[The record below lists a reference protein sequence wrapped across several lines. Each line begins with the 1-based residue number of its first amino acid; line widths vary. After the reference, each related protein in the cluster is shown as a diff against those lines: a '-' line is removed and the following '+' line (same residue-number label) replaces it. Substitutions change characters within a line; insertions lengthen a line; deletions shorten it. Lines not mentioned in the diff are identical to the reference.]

1 MARRG
6 SLRASDADRESVVE
20 RLRSAAAEGRLA
32 AHELEHRVGAALGAR
47 TYGELDATVA
57 DLPSASLQRRTG
69 AGTVATLRE
78 HPLLL
83 VALIPVVLFA
93 VALFAAITI
102 ASLAVAGV
110 LFILGRRRGVYFGP
124 RGVCV
129 WRHGFRSYT
138 SSGARRREPGH
149 WGYWA

>member
-6 SLRASDADRESVVE
+6 SLRASDADRERIVD

-57 DLPSASLQRRTG
+57 DLPSASPARRPG
-69 AGTVATLRE
+69 AVATVRE

-83 VALIPVVLFA
+83 VALIPVVLIV

-102 ASLAVAGV
+102 ASLALAAV
-110 LFILGRRRGVYFGP
+110 LFILGRRRGLYVGPRSFCGWCAGFGP
-124 RGVCV
+124 
-129 WRHGFRSYT
+129 YT
-138 SSGARRREPGH
+138 RTGRREPGH
-149 WGYWA
+149 WGHWA